1 MDFFL
6 TKELEYFTIWQCFH
20 TLKGL
25 SLSPFA
31 LTPPSISP
39 LSQSKF
45 PEHVKHE
52 EGWNPKHGIRLECT
66 CIVVLNALGYIGFKV
81 VTTSGD
87 PSEYMWTLERNLDM
101 DTQYQ
106 AIERSYNQ

>member
-1 MDFFL
+1 M
-6 TKELEYFTIWQCFH
+6 CS
-20 TLKGL
+20 
-25 SLSPFA
+25 SLLGF
-31 LTPPSISP
+31 
-39 LSQSKF
+39 QNKF

-87 PSEYMWTLERNLDM
+87 HHEYMWTLERNLDT

-106 AIERSYNQ
+106 AIEKSYSAAAAAMSHHHQ